1 MKRFQQHNSVTLVR
15 SKMYIASS
23 TRMLQLMIIVQ
34 LLAAIVSAQYQ
45 EEFDVLQPPLKPQ
58 VSSKSSNSNRN
69 VQQQQQ
75 QQHGQSL
82 YSGGFGT
89 SGGSHS
95 GKQQSQQRQNQQHH
109 DLPKYYTGNVTAR
122 QFTGNNSTRGG
133 ANDDVLAELRHCSIK
148 SSKDV
153 TNCHKSYENDL
164 NQYGRRG
171 SSCCAY
177 VKFKKCLDDSLILP
191 CNKYIER
198 LIDLYV
204 KEKPV
209 DCETFSYPS
218 FTCMV
223 NVHTNYILGTSFSI
237 LFITFCCGF
246 IYICKCFCR
255 CCKYCCTAKIP
266 SSGKSSNQPS
276 VS

>member
-1 MKRFQQHNSVTLVR
+1 MTIFCNNLRPLNMMTSRTMCCTLVDRKLIHLLIIVTLMITTV
-15 SKMYIASS
+15 SS
-23 TRMLQLMIIVQ
+23 
-34 LLAAIVSAQYQ
+34 QYQ
-45 EEFDVLQPPLKPQ
+45 EEFEVLQPPLKPQ
-58 VSSKSSNSNRN
+58 VSPKSSNRN
-69 VQQQQQ
+69 IQQQQGQ
-75 QQHGQSL
+75 Q
-82 YSGGFGT
+82 YAGGFNPTG
-89 SGGSHS
+89 SSHS

-109 DLPKYYTGNVTAR
+109 DLPKYYTGNVTGR
-122 QFTGNNSTRGG
+122 QFASNSSRG
-133 ANDDVLAELRHCSIK
+133 NDDVLAELRHCSIK

-191 CNKYIER
+191 CNKYIDR

-209 DCETFSYPS
+209 DCESFSYPS
-218 FTCMV
+218 FTCVV
-223 NVHTNYILGTSFSI
+223 NVHTNYILGTSLSI

-255 CCKYCCTAKIP
+255 CCKYCCTAKSS

>member
-1 MKRFQQHNSVTLVR
+1 M
-15 SKMYIASS
+15 
-23 TRMLQLMIIVQ
+23 
-34 LLAAIVSAQYQ
+34 
-45 EEFDVLQPPLKPQ
+45 
-58 VSSKSSNSNRN
+58 SSKSSNRN
-69 VQQQQQ
+69 VQPQQ
-75 QQHGQSL
+75 GQPHSL

-89 SGGSHS
+89 TGATHQ
-95 GKQQSQQRQNQQHH
+95 GKQQQSQQQRQNQQHH
-109 DLPKYYTGNVTAR
+109 DLPKYYTGNVTGR
-122 QFTGNNSTRGG
+122 QFSSNSSRGG
-133 ANDDVLAELRHCSIK
+133 NDDVLAELRHCSIK

-171 SSCCAY
+171 SPCCAY
-177 VKFKKCLDDSLILP
+177 VKFKKCLEDSLILP
-191 CNKYIER
+191 CNKYIDR

-209 DCETFSYPS
+209 DCEGFSYPS
-218 FTCMV
+218 FTCVV
-223 NVHTNYILGTSFSI
+223 NVHTNYILGISLSI

-255 CCKYCCTAKIP
+255 CCKYCCTAKSS